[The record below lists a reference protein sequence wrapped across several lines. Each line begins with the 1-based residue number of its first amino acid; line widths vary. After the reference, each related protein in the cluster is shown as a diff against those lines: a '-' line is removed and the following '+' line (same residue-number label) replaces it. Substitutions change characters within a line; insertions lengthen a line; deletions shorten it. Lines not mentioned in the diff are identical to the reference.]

1 MKSICL
7 SIAFFC
13 AALLAAQDA
22 AYPRSLSAYAS
33 LWPLYSTPG
42 NASSTDAL
50 GIRQTFRQTPF
61 LMGIDYSQHLHKR
74 WHYFLSAQGS
84 LHYITGITDIRSPQ
98 LLPPSTSAIEGQ
110 TNDFAAV
117 QVMIGGGA
125 HYRLFEQERRFFRLS
140 AGLFGAY
147 THDRNANA
155 RGIDLFAVDP
165 ATSTVVWEPGGAV
178 EHQVFRKF
186 VPVGRLGFGGQY
198 ALRNMPRL
206 AIGADLLYYVSPE
219 FVRGSWNRAV
229 PGTNTMATSGS
240 YQAGLNNLM
249 IAVQV
254 SYRF

>member
-13 AALLAAQDA
+13 AASLAAQGP
-22 AYPRSLSAYAS
+22 AYQRSLSAYVN
-33 LWPLYSTPG
+33 LWPLYSSPG
-42 NASSTDAL
+42 NAQSADAL

-61 LMGIDYSQHLHKR
+61 LMGIDYSHHLHGR

-84 LHYITGITDIRSPQ
+84 LHYITGLTDIRSPQ
-98 LLPPSTSAIEGQ
+98 MLPPSTAAIEGQ

-125 HYRLFEQERRFFRLS
+125 HYRLLEKKWSFFRLS

-155 RGIDLFAVDP
+155 QGIDLFAVDP

-178 EHQVFRKF
+178 EHRVFRKF

-198 ALRNMPRL
+198 VLRNMPRL
-206 AIGADLLYYVSPE
+206 GIGADLLYYVSPK
-219 FVRGSWNRAV
+219 FMRGTWDREV
-229 PGTNTMATSGS
+229 PGTNTVATSGS
-240 YQAGLNNLM
+240 YEAGLNNLM